1 MNNNNEEISSLSEN
15 DNSLDNELNKSS
27 KYIINNLE
35 NIKESE
41 EITLMNP
48 NQNKEIKNLK

>member
-1 MNNNNEEISSLSEN
+1 MNNNNQEISSLSEN

-41 EITLMNP
+41 EIH
-48 NQNKEIKNLK
+48 